1 MTIREFPAAGACPAP
16 RRSPGPRASAPA
28 GTQAAYCRVRD
39 LPRLLALWPHE
50 IEDPSPAA
58 HVRLVAKLRAA
69 LRAERQRGLSG
80 HWTYDLARHRHLLA
94 AYRAEHALLTAE
106 RVAVRRAEGE
116 ARGP

>member
-1 MTIREFPAAGACPAP
+1 MCAQACPP
-16 RRSPGPRASAPA
+16 EPGPLA
-28 GTQAAYCRVRD
+28 RD

-58 HVRLVAKLRAA
+58 HVRLVTKLRAA

-80 HWTYDLARHRHLLA
+80 HWTYDLARHRQLLA

-116 ARGP
+116 ARGPRAQLRSRCAGRTWPA